1 MTTKGHYVLRL
12 YVTGMTQRS
21 TEAVANLSA
30 LCRQHLAGRYEL
42 EVIDVQQQPEF
53 ANGEQLVATPLLV
66 KELPLPMR
74 RFIGNLADEERV
86 LVGLELQP
94 DAEQAP

>member
-1 MTTKGHYVLRL
+1 MTTRSHYVLRL

-42 EVIDVQQQPEF
+42 EVIDVQQNPEL
-53 ANGEQLVATPLLV
+53 AKSEQLVATPLLV

-86 LVGLELQP
+86 LVGLELAG
-94 DAEQAP
+94 DAEPRV

>member
-1 MTTKGHYVLRL
+1 MTTKTHYVLRL
-12 YVTGMTQRS
+12 YVSGMTHRS

-30 LCRQHLAGRYEL
+30 LCRQHLAGRYDL
-42 EVIDVQQQPEF
+42 EVIDVQQHPEL
-53 ANGEQLVATPLLV
+53 AESERLVATPVLV

-86 LVGLELQP
+86 LVALEVRP
-94 DAEQAP
+94 DAELAP